1 MSELAFWTAADA
13 AELDVLTHELAR
25 RYFEHRE
32 QCQACQGDCA
42 KLQAWDEH
50 LDVCPACRGDAP
62 LTYGPPCERRAEFV
76 AHGHTCPQCNPCPT
90 LTAMVETVVE
100 WRAGRVL
107 RSKAEWLR
115 RLEQEREAAA

>member
-1 MSELAFWTAADA
+1 MSVLAYWTAADA

-32 QCQACQGDCA
+32 HCDACRSDCGQLEGWRA
-42 KLQAWDEH
+42 H
-50 LDVCPACRGDAP
+50 LEECVACRGDAP
-62 LTYGPPCERRAEFV
+62 LTYGPPCDRRAEFV
-76 AHGHTCPQCNPCPT
+76 AHGNSCVRCNPCPT
-90 LTAMVETVVE
+90 LTRMVETVVE

-115 RLEQEREAAA
+115 RHEDGRIAA